1 MVEPKSLIQ
10 IITEEEFLL
19 LAQEPC
25 SQLLNIFFLFEL
37 REENNMDISRKFYS
51 NLIQESEFLESFM
64 DEHGA
69 RENKK
74 WSFFVEYLASIRNL
88 SIAAFFTKHLLD
100 RYPFYGLRES
110 PENEVEFKNEANN
123 VLNFLNQS
131 ILNLFGELYSTGVEN
146 GLNVTRNSDS
156 KIEFSEIETNK
167 RLPRNVAEDEVKDE
181 EHRIIEICEKIKHVA
196 KIMKD
201 SKVQRIADIK
211 DLKLAVLQKFNE
223 KRARM
228 YKNLVHNIQSDF
240 DTFIKNT
247 KLEMNYSEVKIM
259 RGYISMPLHL
269 LEVAL
274 WLAHFYERHEDEIR
288 HGESKKRISVLV
300 NKETLL
306 DKIMNFGFYYSQYF
320 VAEGKKLADDILDCF
335 SKIVRV
341 ELPIPQPL
349 GFHAR
354 PSTYVSLIA
363 RQYDDLD
370 LFIIIDGKKFNT
382 KSVMSLL
389 QAGGTLAD
397 KGYQSVLFEG
407 DKRVIEDVRILAK
420 HNYCEEGEIPA
431 RLSYLRDFNNSS

>member
-25 SQLLNIFFLFEL
+25 SQLLNIFFLFEQ

-167 RLPRNVAEDEVKDE
+167 RLPRNIAEDEVKDE

-201 SKVQRIADIK
+201 SKVQRIEDIK

-407 DKRVIEDVRILAK
+407 DKRVIEEVRILAK
-420 HNYCEEGEIPA
+420 HNYCEESEIPA

>member
-25 SQLLNIFFLFEL
+25 SQLLNIFFLFEQ

-167 RLPRNVAEDEVKDE
+167 SLPRNIAEDEVKDE

-201 SKVQRIADIK
+201 SKVQRIEDIK

-407 DKRVIEDVRILAK
+407 DKRVIEEVRILAK

-431 RLSYLRDFNNSS
+431 RPSYLRDFNNSS

>member
-247 KLEMNYSEVKIM
+247 KLEMNNSEVKIM

>member
-10 IITEEEFLL
+10 IITEEEFLS

-88 SIAAFFTKHLLD
+88 SIAAFFTRHLLD

-146 GLNVTRNSDS
+146 GLNVTRNPDS

-196 KIMKD
+196 KLMKD
-201 SKVQRIADIK
+201 SKVHRIVDIK

-306 DKIMNFGFYYSQYF
+306 DKIMNFGFYYSQHF
-320 VAEGKKLADDILDCF
+320 ITEGKKLADDILDCF

-370 LFIIIDGKKFNT
+370 LFMIIDGEKFNT

-431 RLSYLRDFNNSS
+431 RLSYLRDLNSSS

>member
-25 SQLLNIFFLFEL
+25 SQLLNIFFLFEQ

-167 RLPRNVAEDEVKDE
+167 SLPRNIAEDEVKDE

-201 SKVQRIADIK
+201 SKVQRIEDIK

-269 LEVAL
+269 LEVPL

-407 DKRVIEDVRILAK
+407 DKRVIEEVRILAK
-420 HNYCEEGEIPA
+420 HNYCEESEIPA

>member
-201 SKVQRIADIK
+201 TKVQRIADIK

>member
-10 IITEEEFLL
+10 IITEEEFLS

-88 SIAAFFTKHLLD
+88 SIAAFFTRHLLD

-146 GLNVTRNSDS
+146 GLNVTRNPDS

-196 KIMKD
+196 KLMKD
-201 SKVQRIADIK
+201 SKVHRIVDIK

-306 DKIMNFGFYYSQYF
+306 DKIMNFGFYYSQHF

-370 LFIIIDGKKFNT
+370 LFMIIDGEKFNT

-407 DKRVIEDVRILAK
+407 DKRVVEDVRILAK

-431 RLSYLRDFNNSS
+431 RLSYLRDLNSSS

>member
-201 SKVQRIADIK
+201 SKVQRIEDIK

>member
-201 SKVQRIADIK
+201 SKVQRIEDIK

-320 VAEGKKLADDILDCF
+320 VAEGKKLADDILGCF

>member
-19 LAQEPC
+19 LTQEPC

-146 GLNVTRNSDS
+146 GLNVTRNSGS

-247 KLEMNYSEVKIM
+247 KLEMNNSEVKIM

>member
-25 SQLLNIFFLFEL
+25 SQLLNIFFLFEQ

-167 RLPRNVAEDEVKDE
+167 RLPRNIAEDEVKDE

-201 SKVQRIADIK
+201 SKVQRIEDIK

-407 DKRVIEDVRILAK
+407 DKRVIEEVRILAK

>member
-25 SQLLNIFFLFEL
+25 SQLLNIFFLFEQ

-167 RLPRNVAEDEVKDE
+167 SLPRNIAEDEVKDE

-201 SKVQRIADIK
+201 SKVQRIEDIK

-407 DKRVIEDVRILAK
+407 DKRVIEEVRILAK
-420 HNYCEEGEIPA
+420 HNYCEESEIPA

>member
-25 SQLLNIFFLFEL
+25 SQLLNIFFLFEQ

-167 RLPRNVAEDEVKDE
+167 SLPRNIAEDEVKDE

-201 SKVQRIADIK
+201 SKVQRIEDIK

-407 DKRVIEDVRILAK
+407 DKRVIEEVRILAK

>member
-10 IITEEEFLL
+10 IITEEEFLS

-88 SIAAFFTKHLLD
+88 SIAAFFTRHLLD

-146 GLNVTRNSDS
+146 GLNVTRNPDS

-196 KIMKD
+196 KLMKD
-201 SKVQRIADIK
+201 SKVHRIVDIK

-274 WLAHFYERHEDEIR
+274 WLAHFYERHEDAIR

-370 LFIIIDGKKFNT
+370 LFMIIDGEKFNT

-431 RLSYLRDFNNSS
+431 RLSYLRDLNSSS

>member
-10 IITEEEFLL
+10 IITEEEFLS

-88 SIAAFFTKHLLD
+88 SIAAFFTRHLLD

-146 GLNVTRNSDS
+146 GLNVTRNPDS

-196 KIMKD
+196 KLMKD
-201 SKVQRIADIK
+201 SKVHRIVDIK

-306 DKIMNFGFYYSQYF
+306 DKIMNFGFYYSHHF

-370 LFIIIDGKKFNT
+370 LFMIIDGEKFNT

-431 RLSYLRDFNNSS
+431 RLSYLRDLNSSS

>member
-10 IITEEEFLL
+10 IITEEEFLS

-88 SIAAFFTKHLLD
+88 SIAAFFTRHLLD

-146 GLNVTRNSDS
+146 GLNVTRNPDS

-196 KIMKD
+196 KLMKD
-201 SKVQRIADIK
+201 SKVHRIVDIK

-306 DKIMNFGFYYSQYF
+306 DKIMNFGFYYSHHF

-370 LFIIIDGKKFNT
+370 LFMIIDGEKFNT

>member
-10 IITEEEFLL
+10 IITEEEFLS

-88 SIAAFFTKHLLD
+88 SIAAFFTRHLLD

-146 GLNVTRNSDS
+146 GLNVTRNPDS

-196 KIMKD
+196 KLMKD
-201 SKVQRIADIK
+201 SKVHRIVDIK

-306 DKIMNFGFYYSQYF
+306 DKIMNFGFYYSQHF

-370 LFIIIDGKKFNT
+370 LFMIIDGEKFNT

-431 RLSYLRDFNNSS
+431 RLSYLRDLNSSS

>member
-25 SQLLNIFFLFEL
+25 SQLLNIFFLFEQ

-167 RLPRNVAEDEVKDE
+167 SLPRNIAEDEVKDE

-201 SKVQRIADIK
+201 SKVQRIEDIK

-389 QAGGTLAD
+389 LAGGTLAD

-407 DKRVIEDVRILAK
+407 DKRVIEEVRILAK
-420 HNYCEEGEIPA
+420 HNYCEESEIPA

>member
-201 SKVQRIADIK
+201 SKVQRIEDIK

-259 RGYISMPLHL
+259 RGYISMPLHFLKL
-269 LEVAL
+269 LCGWHIFTNVMKMKFVMEKVKKEFPY
-274 WLAHFYERHEDEIR
+274 WLI
-288 HGESKKRISVLV
+288 KRL
-300 NKETLL
+300 
-306 DKIMNFGFYYSQYF
+306 
-320 VAEGKKLADDILDCF
+320 C
-335 SKIVRV
+335 
-341 ELPIPQPL
+341 
-349 GFHAR
+349 
-354 PSTYVSLIA
+354 
-363 RQYDDLD
+363 
-370 LFIIIDGKKFNT
+370 
-382 KSVMSLL
+382 
-389 QAGGTLAD
+389 
-397 KGYQSVLFEG
+397 
-407 DKRVIEDVRILAK
+407 
-420 HNYCEEGEIPA
+420 
-431 RLSYLRDFNNSS
+431 